1 MNDGPYRTSR
11 DSLGDVHVPE
21 EAYYGPQTQRAVQ
34 NFPISGLRLPRRFI
48 KAQGQIKGAAA
59 YAHAKLGVLDER
71 LAQAIGQAAE
81 EVAEGRWDAQFV
93 VDVYQAGAGT
103 SQNMN
108 ANEVIANRALEL
120 LGEPKDKKDV
130 IHPNDHVNKS
140 QSTNDT
146 IPTAIYLSAY
156 DALEEELLPS
166 LKRLI
171 EALREKA
178 KEFHPIVKSGRTH
191 LQDAVPIRLGQEF
204 SGYVHT
210 LEPIVGQVEQ
220 VQDRLLAIGIGG
232 NAVGTGVNL
241 PPGYIPA
248 FLEELRR
255 LTGRGWRQPA
265 SRFAF
270 MQNPSGALEASSV
283 LRNLAVHLMKITS
296 DLRLLASGPNTGLAE
311 IVLPAVQPGSSIMP
325 GKVNPVLPEM
335 MYMVGSQVIGNDT
348 AIQTAMLGSQLEI
361 NVMMPVIAHNLLQS
375 VTILANAMDAFSSK
389 CVQGIQANEE
399 KCAYWM
405 EQSLSLVTML
415 NPVIGYDR
423 AAELAKQA
431 VKTGRP
437 LKEIVLEAGVVTPE
451 QWQELIDRSTEE
463 H

>member
-1 MNDGPYRTSR
+1 MTDQSYRTSK
-11 DSLGDVHVPE
+11 DSLGDIHVPQ
-21 EAYYGPQTQRAVQ
+21 EAYYGAQTQRAVE

-48 KAQGQIKGAAA
+48 KAQGQIKAAAA
-59 YAHAKLGVLDER
+59 YAHSRLGELDER
-71 LAQAIGQAAE
+71 LAHAIGQAAE
-81 EVAEGRWDAQFV
+81 EVAEGRWDDQFV

-120 LGEPKDKKDV
+120 LGEPKDNKDV
-130 IHPNDHVNKS
+130 VHPNDHVNRS

-156 DALEEELLPS
+156 DALEEELKPA

-171 EALREKA
+171 EALRQKA
-178 KEFHPIVKSGRTH
+178 EEFYPIVKSGRTH

-210 LEPIVGQVEQ
+210 LLPIIEQIEQ
-220 VQDRLLAIGIGG
+220 VQQRLLEIGTGG

-241 PPGYIPA
+241 HPEYIPN

-255 LTGRGWRQPA
+255 LTGRAWRQPA

-270 MQNPSGALEASSV
+270 MQNPSAALEASGIA
-283 LRNLAVHLMKITS
+283 RNLAVHLIKITS

-335 MYMVGSQVIGNDT
+335 MYMIASQVIGNDT
-348 AIQTAMLGSQLEI
+348 TIQTAMIGSQLEI
-361 NVMMPVIAHNLLQS
+361 NVMMPVIAHNVLQS
-375 VTILANAMDAFSSK
+375 ITILSNGMNTFTAK
-389 CVQGIQANEE
+389 CVKGIQANED
-399 KCAYWM
+399 KCRYWM

-423 AAELAKQA
+423 AAELAKLS
-431 VKTGRP
+431 VKTGKP
-437 LKEIVLEAGVVTPE
+437 LKEVVLEAGVVTPE
-451 QWQELIDRSTEE
+451 QWRQLIAKSTEE
-463 H
+463 R